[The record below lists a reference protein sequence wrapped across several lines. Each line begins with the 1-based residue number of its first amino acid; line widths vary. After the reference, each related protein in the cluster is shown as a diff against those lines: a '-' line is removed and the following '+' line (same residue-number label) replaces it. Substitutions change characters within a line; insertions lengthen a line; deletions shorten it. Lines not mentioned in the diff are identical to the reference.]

1 MSSQDTPDAPAPPR
15 DPDARYAPERVPAD
29 DPMQPAIDR
38 LHHDPGRFGFF
49 QAVRLLYGDNG
60 FDGRGT
66 GSRPGPLRFTTPAS
80 LSFPP
85 AELQS
90 ITRNDA
96 AMRVCVNFLGLT
108 GPSGVLPRTYTELL
122 IARQSHRDRSAQE
135 FLDLFNHRLVALFWL
150 AWAKHRPEIGRQF
163 GFHNSVLR
171 YLEHI
176 VGMGT
181 PALQAQLH
189 PGKRSGAASRKPLP
203 GAAMTYFSGLIAQRP
218 HGEVSLAQVVS
229 AVVGAPVRA
238 NGCLGTWQD
247 IAGDART
254 RLGGASSRLG
264 HGCVLGTRYW
274 DRQTTLRLT
283 IGPIDRKRFNSL
295 LPTGAMLPD
304 IIELSRFLTGLALD
318 LRIRL
323 SLRADQVPPLRLG
336 ARNVDRPRL
345 GWNTW
350 LGGRTDP
357 RPAQDCEF
365 HFSAMGG
372 QSWH

>member
-1 MSSQDTPDAPAPPR
+1 MSEGTPGAPR
-15 DPDARYAPERVPAD
+15 DPDQRYALERVPAD
-29 DPMQPAIDR
+29 DPMQPAIER
-38 LHHDPGRFGFF
+38 LMHDPGRFGFF

-66 GSRPGPLRFTTPAS
+66 GSRPGPLRFTTPPS

-85 AELQS
+85 SELQS
-90 ITRNDA
+90 ITRTDA
-96 AMRVCVNFLGLT
+96 ATRVCVNFLGLT

-122 IARQSHRDRSAQE
+122 IARKTHRDPSAQD
-135 FLDLFNHRLVALFWL
+135 FLDMFNHRLVALFWL

-171 YLEHI
+171 YLEHF

-189 PGKRSGAASRKPLP
+189 PGKRSGTSARKPLP

-238 NGCLGTWQD
+238 TGCLGTWQD
-247 IAGDART
+247 IGRDART
-254 RLGGASSRLG
+254 RLGANANRLG

-350 LGGRTDP
+350 LGGRSDP

-365 HFSAMGG
+365 NFSAMGG

>member
-1 MSSQDTPDAPAPPR
+1 MSQGTPDTPHPDSHGIPAG
-15 DPDARYAPERVPAD
+15 

-38 LHHDPGRFGFF
+38 LHHEPGRFGFF
-49 QAVRLLYGDNG
+49 QAVRLIYGDNG

-85 AELQS
+85 SELHS
-90 ITRNDA
+90 IMRSDGSTRL
-96 AMRVCVNFLGLT
+96 CVNFLGLT
-108 GPSGVLPRTYTELL
+108 GPSGVLPRNYTELL
-122 IARQSHRDRSAQE
+122 IARKQIQRDQSAQD

-163 GFHNSVLR
+163 GFHNSVFR

-189 PGKRSGAASRKPLP
+189 PGKRTTGGMASKPMP

-229 AVVGAPVRA
+229 AVVDAPVRA
-238 NGCLGTWQD
+238 NGCLGTWQTID
-247 IAGDART
+247 ADART
-254 RLGGASSRLG
+254 RLGGIANRLG
-264 HGCVLGTRYW
+264 NGCVLGAAYW

-283 IGPIDRKRFNSL
+283 IGPIDRKRFNAL
-295 LPTGAMLPD
+295 LPSGTMLPD

-323 SLRADQVPPLRLG
+323 SLRADQVPALRLG

-350 LGGRTDP
+350 LGGRNDP

>member
-1 MSSQDTPDAPAPPR
+1 MSQDTSDPPR
-15 DPDARYAPERVPAD
+15 DPDERYAPERIPAD
-29 DPMQPAIDR
+29 DPMQPPIDR

-49 QAVRLLYGDNG
+49 QAVRLMYGDSG

-66 GSRPGPLRFTTPAS
+66 GTRPGPLRFTTPPS

-85 AELQS
+85 SELHS
-90 ITRNDA
+90 ITHSDTA
-96 AMRVCVNFLGLT
+96 TRVCVNFLGLT

-122 IARQSHRDRSAQE
+122 IARKTHRDPSAQD

-150 AWAKHRPEIGRQF
+150 AWAKHRPEIGREF

-189 PGKRSGAASRKPLP
+189 PGKRSGTTARKPLP
-203 GAAMTYFSGLIAQRP
+203 GAAMTYFSGLISQRP

-229 AVVGAPVRA
+229 AVVQAPVRA

-247 IAGDART
+247 VSRDART
-254 RLGGASSRLG
+254 RLGDAAHRLG
-264 HGCVLGTRYW
+264 HDCVLGTRYW
-274 DRQTTLRLT
+274 DRQTTLELT
-283 IGPIDRKRFNSL
+283 IGPIDRNLFNAL
-295 LPTGAMLPD
+295 LPSGSMLPD

-336 ARNVDRPRL
+336 ARNTDRPRL

-350 LGGRTDP
+350 LGGRSDP

>member
-1 MSSQDTPDAPAPPR
+1 MSEGTLKLPGGPDQPDAPELIPSN
-15 DPDARYAPERVPAD
+15 

-38 LHHDPGRFGFF
+38 LLNDPARFGFF
-49 QAVRLLYGDNG
+49 QAVRLMYRDHG

-85 AELQS
+85 TELHS
-90 ITRNDA
+90 VTRSEA
-96 AMRVCVNFLGLT
+96 STKVCVNFLGLT
-108 GPSGVLPRTYTELL
+108 GPSGVLPFTYTELL
-122 IARQSHRDRSAQE
+122 IARKSHRDSSAKD
-135 FLDLFNHRLVALFWL
+135 FLDMFNHRLVALFWL
-150 AWAKHRPEIGRQF
+150 AWAKHRPEIGREF

-176 VGMGT
+176 VGLGT

-189 PGKRSGAASRKPLP
+189 SVKRSGTTARKSLP
-203 GAAMTYFSGLIAQRP
+203 GAALIYFSGLIAQRP

-229 AVVGAPVRA
+229 AVVCAPVQA
-238 NGCLGTWQD
+238 SSCLGTWQE
-247 IAGDART
+247 ITSNART
-254 RLGGASSRLG
+254 RLGANTNRLG
-264 HGCVLGTRYW
+264 HDCVLGTRYW

-283 IGPIDRKRFNSL
+283 IGPVDRKLFNAL
-295 LPTGAMLPD
+295 LPGGSMLPD

-323 SLRADQVPPLRLG
+323 SLRAEEVPPLRLG
-336 ARNVDRPRL
+336 ARNVDRPHL

-350 LGGRTDP
+350 LGGRTSP